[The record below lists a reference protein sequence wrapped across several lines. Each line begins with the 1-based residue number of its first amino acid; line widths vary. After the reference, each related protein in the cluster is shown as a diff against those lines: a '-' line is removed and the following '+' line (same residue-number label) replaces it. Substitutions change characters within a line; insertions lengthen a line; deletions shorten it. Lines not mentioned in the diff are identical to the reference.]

1 MFADCVSIL
10 ILELAK
16 LKEEFLEPKRQE
28 PVEPVPPRED
38 VKVNDEV
45 GRGVLEGDKL
55 KAAEEDSDSEQILK
69 KYKTIGID
77 DTQQGTNDIKLIL
90 S

>member
-1 MFADCVSIL
+1 MFDDCVSIL

-55 KAAEEDSDSEQILK
+55 KDAEEDSDRKDSEQILK

-77 DTQQGTNDIKLIL
+77 DTQQGLMP
-90 S
+90 